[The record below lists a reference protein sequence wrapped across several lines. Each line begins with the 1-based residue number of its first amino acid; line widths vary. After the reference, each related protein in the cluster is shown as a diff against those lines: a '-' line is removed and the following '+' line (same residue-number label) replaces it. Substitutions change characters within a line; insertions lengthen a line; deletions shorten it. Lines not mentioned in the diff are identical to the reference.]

1 MSVTLRSPQTP
12 QQHNLDNY
20 ANILGNIFQKTYA
33 RYINNKE
40 EVTDVDIVGNGVN
53 IFWTDLTQLMIQNPT
68 FLPEVIDQFLVTLDQ
83 PLSRLFFWRTVSNA
97 RDRHKLFVRIHLDE

>member
-68 FLPEVIDQFLVTLDQ
+68 FLPEVIDQFLVTVGPTAQSFIFLANSEQ
-83 PLSRLFFWRTVSNA
+83 CKRSP
-97 RDRHKLFVRIHLDE
+97 